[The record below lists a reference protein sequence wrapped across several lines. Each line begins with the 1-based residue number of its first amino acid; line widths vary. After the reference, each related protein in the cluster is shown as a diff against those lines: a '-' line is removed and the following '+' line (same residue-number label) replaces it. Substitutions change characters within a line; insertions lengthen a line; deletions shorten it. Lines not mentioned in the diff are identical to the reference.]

1 MDDLNA
7 KLGQGKKKAG
17 PAGISPRLF
26 EECIE
31 IFRGYGAVDSIL
43 EECESIGAHL
53 RASIASWSTPTPS
66 DKGKGKIDPLTAL
79 SDDVQDGSISL
90 RTITNIKQQKSQD
103 HLTKQPSYLS
113 TDVKLKEYQL
123 LGVNW
128 LNLLYRNNLSCIL
141 ADEMGMLFTYLEL
154 FYLAHVFLG
163 LGKTVQVISFL
174 AHLKEKGNKGPHL
187 VVVP

>member
-1 MDDLNA
+1 MDDLNV

-26 EECIE
+26 EECTE
-31 IFRGYGAVDSIL
+31 IFKGYGAVDSIL
-43 EECESIGAHL
+43 EECENIGAHL
-53 RASIASWSTPTPS
+53 RSSIASWSVS
-66 DKGKGKIDPLTAL
+66 HDKGKGKMDPLAGF

-90 RTITNIKQQKSQD
+90 RSISNLRPQKSQD
-103 HLTKQPSYLS
+103 HLTKQPSILS

-141 ADEMGMLFTYLEL
+141 ADEMGKRFAYL
-154 FYLAHVFLG
+154 
-163 LGKTVQVISFL
+163 
-174 AHLKEKGNKGPHL
+174 GP
-187 VVVP
+187 